1 MSLNARAG
9 GGGGQGLAVRLSSYP
24 IGVVGWLP
32 GREAPRGRGAQGS
45 PLQPCGGRG
54 GGDGLAAEIGSAGE
68 GAAAGDRRREP
79 EGTARGEPFPSW

>member
-32 GREAPRGRGAQGS
+32 GREAPRGRGARGS
-45 PLQPCGGRG
+45 PLQPCGGR